1 MAKRYGTVSE
11 RGRSMD
17 RRIGFIGM
25 GNMAKAIAGGI
36 IGSGAVERVQVSAY
50 DPLQDK
56 LQESASQLGFR
67 PCAEPAQLASQS
79 DILVMACKPY
89 QIEGALKELRDLLPG
104 KALLSIAAGW
114 DFHRYQ
120 PLLEPGVRFQAIM
133 PNTPAMVGEGVFL
146 FEEENSLEEEER
158 REIMNLFSCIGFVRE
173 LPGKLMGVAGAV
185 TGCGPAFADLF
196 IEAMADAA
204 VKYGLPRALSYELAS
219 RMLLGAA
226 KLQLETGE
234 HPAALKDA
242 VCSPGGT
249 TIRGIA
255 ALEHAG
261 FRAACM
267 DAVDAVMGG

>member
-1 MAKRYGTVSE
+1 
-11 RGRSMD
+11 MD

-36 IGSGAVERVQVSAY
+36 IGSGAVERMQVSAY
-50 DPLQDK
+50 DPLQEK
-56 LQESASQLGFR
+56 LRESASRLGFR
-67 PCAEPAQLASQS
+67 PCAELSQLATES
-79 DILVMACKPY
+79 DILIMACKPY
-89 QIEGALKELRDLLPG
+89 QIEEVLSGIGGMLPG

-114 DFHRYQ
+114 DFQRYQ
-120 PLLEPGVRFQAIM
+120 QVLEPGVRFQAIM

-158 REIMNLFSCIGFVRE
+158 QEVMRMFSSIGFVQE
-173 LPGKLMGVAGAV
+173 LPGRLMGVAGAV

-196 IEAMADAA
+196 IEATADAA
-204 VKYGLPRALSYELAS
+204 VKYGLPRELSYELVS

-249 TIRGIA
+249 TIRGVA

>member
-1 MAKRYGTVSE
+1 
-11 RGRSMD
+11 MD

-36 IGSGAVERVQVSAY
+36 IAAGAVERGQVSSY
-50 DPLQDK
+50 DPMQEK
-56 LQESASQLGFR
+56 LRESAARLGFR
-67 PCAEPAQLASQS
+67 PCAEAGQLVADS
-79 DILVMACKPY
+79 DILVMACKPH
-89 QIEGALKELRDLLPG
+89 QIEGVLKEIGGMLPG

-114 DFHRYQ
+114 GFQRYQ
-120 PLLEPGVRFQAIM
+120 RVLAPGVRLQAIM

-158 REIMNLFSCIGFVRE
+158 SEVMRLFSSIGFVRE
-173 LPGKLMGVAGAV
+173 LPSRLMGIAGTV

-204 VKYGLPRALSYELAS
+204 VKYGLPRELSYELTS

-242 VCSPGGT
+242 VCSPGGI
-249 TIRGIA
+249 TIRGVE
-255 ALEHAG
+255 ALERAG

>member
-1 MAKRYGTVSE
+1 
-11 RGRSMD
+11 MD

-36 IGSGAVERVQVSAY
+36 IGSGAVERAQVSAY

-56 LQESASQLGFR
+56 LQENASQLGFR
-67 PCAEPAQLASQS
+67 PCAELGLLVAES
-79 DILVMACKPY
+79 DILIMACKPY
-89 QIEGALKELRDLLPG
+89 QIENVLSEAGSLLPG
-104 KALLSIAAGW
+104 KTLLSIAAGW
-114 DFHRYQ
+114 DFHRYRQ
-120 PLLEPGVRFQAIM
+120 VLEPGVRFQAVM

-146 FEEENSLEEEER
+146 FEEENSLGEEER
-158 REIMNLFSCIGFVRE
+158 REIMDMFSSIGFVWE
-173 LPGKLMGVAGAV
+173 LPGRLMGAAGAV

-196 IEAMADAA
+196 IEALADAA
-204 VKYGLPRALSYELAS
+204 VKYGLPRGLSYELVS

-255 ALEHAG
+255 ALERAG